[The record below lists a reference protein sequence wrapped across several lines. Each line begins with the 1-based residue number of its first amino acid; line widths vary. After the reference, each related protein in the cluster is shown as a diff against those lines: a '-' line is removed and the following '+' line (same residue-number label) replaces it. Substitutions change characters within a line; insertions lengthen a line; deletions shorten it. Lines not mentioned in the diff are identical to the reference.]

1 MNIYLCD
8 FRDSF
13 TLNILTT
20 LSDASSDF
28 KINLV
33 EFNDIKK
40 KLESLINT
48 QEKTIIILGPG
59 PGHPNDYEF
68 LKYTIEK
75 ILRCPHLFLM
85 GICLGH
91 QLIASAL
98 GLKIGPCDIPVH
110 GQAFSYKLSDKVSR
124 DLQLPSSITVQRYN
138 SLCVLNEAQ
147 NQVLLEK
154 NDIEFSKT
162 NEDIFLFYKEN
173 LISYQF
179 HPESIGTNFPKV
191 FFKKAKS
198 FLL

>member
-1 MNIYLCD
+1 
-8 FRDSF
+8 
-13 TLNILTT
+13 
-20 LSDASSDF
+20 
-28 KINLV
+28 
-33 EFNDIKK
+33 
-40 KLESLINT
+40 
-48 QEKTIIILGPG
+48 
-59 PGHPNDYEF
+59 
-68 LKYTIEK
+68 
-75 ILRCPHLFLM
+75 
-85 GICLGH
+85 
-91 QLIASAL
+91 
-98 GLKIGPCDIPVH
+98 
-110 GQAFSYKLSDKVSR
+110 LSDKVSK